1 MVDNTPMSQKNLKV
15 DANNDQRR
23 LDNFLIYKFPN
34 LPKSKIYSMI
44 RKGEIRINSKRCKAQ
59 TKISL
64 GDEIRLP
71 PYLESEKRDNNFK
84 NLPPKIEKL
93 IKNAIIFDDDDFIV
107 INKPEGIS
115 VHGGSGQKFS
125 LIDGVRS
132 IYSSNNI
139 DLCHRLDKETSGCI
153 VLSKNKLFLKHFNSL
168 LRTKKITKTYLAVIC
183 GKLKKSITVTDKL
196 IARRRNNI
204 KTSLVDDS
212 GKEALSIFSPIKTYK
227 NYTLVE
233 IEILTGKLHQIRA
246 HAESIKHPVLGDF
259 KYGNINLFK
268 EFYRLHPTFKR
279 LALHSQSIAFLN
291 IDDQKHLFVADLSDD
306 FQKVVKIFS

>member
-1 MVDNTPMSQKNLKV
+1 MSKKNLKV

-153 VLSKNKLFLKHFNSL
+153 VLSKNKLFLKHFNGL
-168 LRTKKITKTYLAVIC
+168 LRTKKITKTYLAIIC

>member
-1 MVDNTPMSQKNLKV
+1 
-15 DANNDQRR
+15 
-23 LDNFLIYKFPN
+23 
-34 LPKSKIYSMI
+34 MI
-44 RKGEIRINSKRCKAQ
+44 RKGEIRINSKRCKAK
-59 TKISL
+59 TKISS

-71 PYLESEKRDNNFK
+71 PYLESEKRENNFK

-93 IKNAIIFDDDDFIV
+93 IKNSIIYDDDDFLV

-125 LIDGVRS
+125 LIDGARS
-132 IYSSNNI
+132 IYSSNDI

-168 LRTKKITKTYLAVIC
+168 LRTKKITKKYLAIIC
-183 GKLKKSITVTDKL
+183 GKLKKSMTVTNKL
-196 IARRRNNI
+196 ISRRRNNI

-212 GKEALSIFSPIKTYK
+212 GKEALSIFDPIKIYK

-233 IEILTGKLHQIRA
+233 IEIVTGKLHQIRT
-246 HAESIKHPVLGDF
+246 HAESINHPVLGDF

-268 EFYRLHPTFKR
+268 EFYKLDPTFKR
-279 LALHSQSIAFLN
+279 LALHAQSIAFLN
-291 IDDQKHLFVADLSDD
+291 IDDQQHLFVADLGDD
-306 FQKVVKIFS
+306 FQKVLKIFS

>member
-1 MVDNTPMSQKNLKV
+1 MSQKNLKV

-23 LDNFLIYKFPN
+23 LDNYLIYKFPN

-93 IKNAIIFDDDDFIV
+93 IKNAIIFDDDDFII

-132 IYSSNNI
+132 IYSSNDI

-153 VLSKNKLFLKHFNSL
+153 VLSKNKLFLKHFNGL
-168 LRTKKITKTYLAVIC
+168 LRTKKITKTYLAIIC
-183 GKLKKSITVTDKL
+183 GKLKKSMTVTDKL

-212 GKEALSIFSPIKTYK
+212 GKEALSIFKPIKIYK

-268 EFYRLHPTFKR
+268 EFYRLHLTFKR
-279 LALHSQSIAFLN
+279 LALHAQSIAFLN
-291 IDDQKHLFVADLSDD
+291 SDDQQHLFVAHLIDD
-306 FQKVVKIFS
+306 FQKVKNIFI

>member
-1 MVDNTPMSQKNLKV
+1 MSKKNLKV

-84 NLPPKIEKL
+84 NLPAKIEKL

-132 IYSSNNI
+132 IYSSNDI

-153 VLSKNKLFLKHFNSL
+153 VLSKNKLFLKHFNGL
-168 LRTKKITKTYLAVIC
+168 LRTKKITKTYLAIIC
-183 GKLKKSITVTDKL
+183 GKLKKSMTVTDKL

-212 GKEALSIFSPIKTYK
+212 GKEALSIFNPKKIYK

-259 KYGNINLFK
+259 KYGNINLFR

-291 IDDQKHLFVADLSDD
+291 IDDQQHLFVADLNDD
-306 FQKVVKIFS
+306 FQRVTKIFS

>member
-132 IYSSNNI
+132 IYSSNDI

-153 VLSKNKLFLKHFNSL
+153 VLSKNKLFLKYFNGL
-168 LRTKKITKTYLAVIC
+168 LRTKKITKTYLAIIC

>member
-1 MVDNTPMSQKNLKV
+1 MSQKNLKV

-132 IYSSNNI
+132 IYSSNDI

-153 VLSKNKLFLKHFNSL
+153 VLSKNKLFLKHFNGL
-168 LRTKKITKTYLAVIC
+168 LRTKKITKTYLAIIC
-183 GKLKKSITVTDKL
+183 GKLKKSMTVTDKL

-212 GKEALSIFSPIKTYK
+212 GKEALSIFNPIKIYK

-268 EFYRLHPTFKR
+268 EFYRLNPTFKR

-291 IDDQKHLFVADLSDD
+291 IDDQQHLFVADLSDD
-306 FQKVVKIFS
+306 FQRVTKIFS

>member
-23 LDNFLIYKFPN
+23 LDNYLRYKFPN

-44 RKGEIRINSKRCKAQ
+44 RKGEVRINSKRCKAQ

-84 NLPPKIEKL
+84 NLPAKIKQL

-115 VHGGSGQKFS
+115 VHGGSGQKYS

-132 IYSSNNI
+132 IYSSNDI

-153 VLSKNKLFLKHFNSL
+153 VLSKNKLFLKHFNGL
-168 LRTKKITKTYLAVIC
+168 LRSKKITKKYVAIIC
-183 GKLKKSITVTDKL
+183 GKLKKSMTVTDKL
-196 IARRRNNI
+196 IVRRRDNI
-204 KTSLVDDS
+204 KTSLVDNS
-212 GKEALSIFSPIKTYK
+212 GKEALSIFNPIKIYK

-268 EFYRLHPTFKR
+268 EFFRSHPTFKR
-279 LALHSQSIAFLN
+279 LALHAQSITFLN
-291 IDDQKHLFVADLSDD
+291 IDDQQHLFIADLSDD
-306 FQKVVKIFS
+306 FQKVIKIFS

>member
-1 MVDNTPMSQKNLKV
+1 MSQKNLKV

-34 LPKSKIYSMI
+34 LPKSKIYRMI

-71 PYLESEKRDNNFK
+71 PYLESEKRDNSFK

-115 VHGGSGQKFS
+115 VHGGSGQKFT

-132 IYSSNNI
+132 IYSSNDI

-153 VLSKNKLFLKHFNSL
+153 VLSKNKLFLKHFNGL
-168 LRTKKITKTYLAVIC
+168 LRTKKITKTYLAIIC
-183 GKLKKSITVTDKL
+183 GKLKKSITVKDKL

-204 KTSLVDDS
+204 KTSLVHDS
-212 GKEALSIFSPIKTYK
+212 GKEAVSIFNPIKIYK

-279 LALHSQSIAFLN
+279 LALHSQSITFLN

>member
-1 MVDNTPMSQKNLKV
+1 MSQKNLKV
-15 DANNDQRR
+15 DVNNDQRR

-34 LPKSKIYSMI
+34 LPRSKIYSMI

-71 PYLESEKRDNNFK
+71 PYLESEKRDNNFR
-84 NLPPKIEKL
+84 NFPPKIEKL

-125 LIDGVRS
+125 LIDGIRS
-132 IYSSNNI
+132 IYSSNDI

-153 VLSKNKLFLKHFNSL
+153 VLSKNKLFLKHFNGL
-168 LRTKKITKTYLAVIC
+168 LRTKKITKTYLAIIC
-183 GKLKKSITVTDKL
+183 GKLKKSMTVSDKL

-212 GKEALSIFSPIKTYK
+212 GKEALSIFKPIKIYK

-279 LALHSQSIAFLN
+279 LALHAQSIAFLN
-291 IDDQKHLFVADLSDD
+291 IDDQQHLFEADLNDD
-306 FQKVVKIFS
+306 FQKVIKIFS

>member
-132 IYSSNNI
+132 IYSSNDI

-153 VLSKNKLFLKHFNSL
+153 VLSKNKLFLKHFNGL
-168 LRTKKITKTYLAVIC
+168 LRTKKITKTYLAIIC
-183 GKLKKSITVTDKL
+183 GKLKKSITVSDKL

-212 GKEALSIFSPIKTYK
+212 GKEALSIFNPIKIYK

-246 HAESIKHPVLGDF
+246 HAESIKYPVLGDF

-291 IDDQKHLFVADLSDD
+291 IDDQKHLFVADLNDD

>member
-1 MVDNTPMSQKNLKV
+1 MSKKNLKV

-84 NLPPKIEKL
+84 NLPAKIEKL

-132 IYSSNNI
+132 IYSSNDI

-153 VLSKNKLFLKHFNSL
+153 VLSKNKLFLKHFNGL
-168 LRTKKITKTYLAVIC
+168 LRTKKITKTYLAIIC
-183 GKLKKSITVTDKL
+183 GKLKKSMTVTDKL

-212 GKEALSIFSPIKTYK
+212 GKEALSIFNPIKIYK

-291 IDDQKHLFVADLSDD
+291 IDDQQYLFVADLSDD
-306 FQKVVKIFS
+306 FQRVTKIFS

>member
-1 MVDNTPMSQKNLKV
+1 MVDNTPMSKKNLKV

-84 NLPPKIEKL
+84 NLPAKIEKL

-132 IYSSNNI
+132 IYSSNDI

-153 VLSKNKLFLKHFNSL
+153 VLSKNKLFLKHFNGL
-168 LRTKKITKTYLAVIC
+168 LRTKKITKTYLAIIC
-183 GKLKKSITVTDKL
+183 GKLKKSMTVTDKL

-212 GKEALSIFSPIKTYK
+212 GKEALSIFNPIKIYK

-268 EFYRLHPTFKR
+268 EFYRLYPTFKR

-291 IDDQKHLFVADLSDD
+291 IDDQQHLFVADLSDD
-306 FQKVVKIFS
+306 FQKVTKIFS

>member
-1 MVDNTPMSQKNLKV
+1 VVDNTPMSKKNLKV

-23 LDNFLIYKFPN
+23 LDNFLTYKFPN

-84 NLPPKIEKL
+84 NLPAKIEKL
-93 IKNAIIFDDDDFIV
+93 IKNAIIFDDNDFIV

-132 IYSSNNI
+132 IYSSNDI

-153 VLSKNKLFLKHFNSL
+153 VLSKNKLFLKHFNGL
-168 LRTKKITKTYLAVIC
+168 LRSKKITKTYLAIIC
-183 GKLKKSITVTDKL
+183 GKLKKSMTVTDKL
-196 IARRRNNI
+196 IAKRRNNI

-212 GKEALSIFSPIKTYK
+212 GKEALSIFSPIKIYK

-259 KYGNINLFK
+259 KYGNINHFK
-268 EFYRLHPTFKR
+268 EFYRFHPTFKR
-279 LALHSQSIAFLN
+279 LALHSKSIAFLN
-291 IDDQKHLFVADLSDD
+291 IDDQQHLFVADLSDD
-306 FQKVVKIFS
+306 FQRVTKIFS

>member
-1 MVDNTPMSQKNLKV
+1 MSKKNLKV

-71 PYLESEKRDNNFK
+71 PYLESEKRDNKFK

-93 IKNAIIFDDDDFIV
+93 IKNGIIFDDDDFIV

-115 VHGGSGQKFS
+115 VHGGSGQKFN

-132 IYSSNNI
+132 IYSSNDI
-139 DLCHRLDKETSGCI
+139 DLCHRLDRETSGCI
-153 VLSKNKLFLKHFNSL
+153 VLSKNKLFLKHFNGL
-168 LRTKKITKTYLAVIC
+168 LRTKKITKTYLAIIC

-212 GKEALSIFSPIKTYK
+212 GKEALSIFNPVKIYK

-291 IDDQKHLFVADLSDD
+291 IDDQQHLFVADLSDD
-306 FQKVVKIFS
+306 FQRVTKIFS

>member
-1 MVDNTPMSQKNLKV
+1 MSQKNLKV

-132 IYSSNNI
+132 IYSSNDI

-153 VLSKNKLFLKHFNSL
+153 VLSKNKLFLKHFNGL
-168 LRTKKITKTYLAVIC
+168 LRTKKITKTYLAIIC
-183 GKLKKSITVTDKL
+183 GKLKKSLTVTDKL
-196 IARRRNNI
+196 IAKRRNNI

-212 GKEALSIFSPIKTYK
+212 GKEALSIFNPIKIYK

-268 EFYRLHPTFKR
+268 QFYRLHPTFKR

-306 FQKVVKIFS
+306 FQKVVNIFS

>member
-84 NLPPKIEKL
+84 NLPAKIEKL

-132 IYSSNNI
+132 IYSSNDI

-153 VLSKNKLFLKHFNSL
+153 VLSKNKLFLKHFNGL
-168 LRTKKITKTYLAVIC
+168 LRTKKITKTYLAIIC
-183 GKLKKSITVTDKL
+183 GKLKKSMTVTDKL
-196 IARRRNNI
+196 VARRRNNI

-212 GKEALSIFSPIKTYK
+212 GKEALSIFNPIKIYK

-246 HAESIKHPVLGDF
+246 HGESIKLPVLGDF

-268 EFYRLHPTFKR
+268 VFYRLHPTFKR

>member
-1 MVDNTPMSQKNLKV
+1 
-15 DANNDQRR
+15 
-23 LDNFLIYKFPN
+23 
-34 LPKSKIYSMI
+34 MI

-71 PYLESEKRDNNFK
+71 PYLESEKRDNKFK

-132 IYSSNNI
+132 IYSSNDI

-153 VLSKNKLFLKHFNSL
+153 VLSKNKLFLKHFNGL
-168 LRTKKITKTYLAVIC
+168 LRTKKITKTYLAIIC

-212 GKEALSIFSPIKTYK
+212 GKEALSIFNPIKIYK

-291 IDDQKHLFVADLSDD
+291 IDDQQHLFVADLSDD
-306 FQKVVKIFS
+306 FQRVTKIFS

>member
-1 MVDNTPMSQKNLKV
+1 MSQKNLKV

-132 IYSSNNI
+132 IYSSNDI

-153 VLSKNKLFLKHFNSL
+153 VLSKNKLFLKHFNGL
-168 LRTKKITKTYLAVIC
+168 LRTKKITKTYLAIIC

-291 IDDQKHLFVADLSDD
+291 IDDQQHLFVADLSDD
-306 FQKVVKIFS
+306 FQRVAKIFS

>member
-1 MVDNTPMSQKNLKV
+1 MSQKNLKV

-71 PYLESEKRDNNFK
+71 PYLESEKRDNSFK

-132 IYSSNNI
+132 IYSSNDI

-153 VLSKNKLFLKHFNSL
+153 VLSKNKLFLKHFNGL
-168 LRTKKITKTYLAVIC
+168 LRTKKITKTYLAIIC

-204 KTSLVDDS
+204 KTSLVHDS
-212 GKEALSIFSPIKTYK
+212 GKEAVSIFNPIKIYK

-279 LALHSQSIAFLN
+279 LALHSQSITFLN

>member
-1 MVDNTPMSQKNLKV
+1 MSQKNLKV
-15 DANNDQRR
+15 DTNNDQRR

-44 RKGEIRINSKRCKAQ
+44 RKGEIRINSKRCKAK
-59 TKISL
+59 TKISS

-84 NLPPKIEKL
+84 NLSPKFEKL
-93 IKNAIIFDDDDFIV
+93 IKNSIIFDDDDFLV

-125 LIDGVRS
+125 LIDGARS
-132 IYSSNNI
+132 IYSSNDI

-153 VLSKNKLFLKHFNSL
+153 VLSKNKLFLKHFNTL
-168 LRTKKITKTYLAVIC
+168 LRTKKITKKYLAIIC
-183 GKLKKSITVTDKL
+183 GKLKKSMTVKNKL
-196 IARRRNNI
+196 TPRRRNNI

-212 GKEALSIFSPIKTYK
+212 GKEALSIFNPIKIYK

-268 EFYRLHPTFKR
+268 EFYKLDPTFKR
-279 LALHSQSIAFLN
+279 LALHAQSIAFLN
-291 IDDQKHLFVADLSDD
+291 IDDQQHLFVADLGDD
-306 FQKVVKIFS
+306 FQKVLKIFS

>member
-1 MVDNTPMSQKNLKV
+1 MVDNTPMNKKNLKV

-71 PYLESEKRDNNFK
+71 PYLESEKRNNNFK
-84 NLPPKIEKL
+84 KLPAKIEKL

-125 LIDGVRS
+125 LIDGVRI
-132 IYSSNNI
+132 IYSSNDI

-153 VLSKNKLFLKHFNSL
+153 VLSKNKLFLKYFNGL
-168 LRTKKITKTYLAVIC
+168 LRTKKITKTYLAIIC
-183 GKLKKSITVTDKL
+183 GKLKKSMTVTDKL
-196 IARRRNNI
+196 IERRRNNI

-212 GKEALSIFSPIKTYK
+212 GKEALSIFNPIKIYK

-233 IEILTGKLHQIRA
+233 IEIITGKLHQIRA

>member
-1 MVDNTPMSQKNLKV
+1 MSQKNLKV

-84 NLPPKIEKL
+84 NLPAKIEKL

-153 VLSKNKLFLKHFNSL
+153 VLSKNKLFLKYFNGL
-168 LRTKKITKTYLAVIC
+168 LRTKKITKTYLAIIC

>member
-84 NLPPKIEKL
+84 NLPAKIEKL

-132 IYSSNNI
+132 IYSSNDI

-153 VLSKNKLFLKHFNSL
+153 VLSKNKLFLKHFNGL
-168 LRTKKITKTYLAVIC
+168 LRTKKITKTYLAIIC
-183 GKLKKSITVTDKL
+183 GKLKKSMTVTDKL

-212 GKEALSIFSPIKTYK
+212 GKEALSIFNPIKIYK
-227 NYTLVE
+227 HYTLVE

-268 EFYRLHPTFKR
+268 EFYGLHPTFKR

-291 IDDQKHLFVADLSDD
+291 IDDQQHLFVADLSDD
-306 FQKVVKIFS
+306 FQKVIKIFS

>member
-23 LDNFLIYKFPN
+23 LDNYLIYKFPN

-84 NLPPKIEKL
+84 NLPAKIEKL

-115 VHGGSGQKFS
+115 VHGGTGQKFS

-132 IYSSNNI
+132 IYSSNDI

-153 VLSKNKLFLKHFNSL
+153 VLSKNKLFLKHFNGL
-168 LRTKKITKTYLAVIC
+168 LRTKKITKTYLAIIC

-196 IARRRNNI
+196 ISRRRNNI

-212 GKEALSIFSPIKTYK
+212 GKEALSIFKPIKIYK

-291 IDDQKHLFVADLSDD
+291 IDDQQHLFVADLSDD
-306 FQKVVKIFS
+306 FQRVTKIFS

>member
-1 MVDNTPMSQKNLKV
+1 MSQKNLKV

-153 VLSKNKLFLKHFNSL
+153 VLSKNKLFLKHFNGL
-168 LRTKKITKTYLAVIC
+168 LRTKKITKTYLAIIC

>member
-1 MVDNTPMSQKNLKV
+1 MSKKNLKV

-23 LDNFLIYKFPN
+23 LDNFLTYKFPN

-132 IYSSNNI
+132 IYSSNDI

-153 VLSKNKLFLKHFNSL
+153 VLSKNKLFLKHFNGL
-168 LRTKKITKTYLAVIC
+168 LRTKKITKTYLAIIC

-204 KTSLVDDS
+204 KTSLVHDS
-212 GKEALSIFSPIKTYK
+212 GKEALSIFNPIKIYK

-279 LALHSQSIAFLN
+279 LALHSQSITFLN

>member
-1 MVDNTPMSQKNLKV
+1 MSEKNLKV

-84 NLPPKIEKL
+84 NLPAKIEKL

-132 IYSSNNI
+132 IYSSNDI

-153 VLSKNKLFLKHFNSL
+153 VLSKNKLFLKHFNGL
-168 LRTKKITKTYLAVIC
+168 LRTKKITKKYLAIIC
-183 GKLKKSITVTDKL
+183 GKLKKSMTVTDKL

-212 GKEALSIFSPIKTYK
+212 GKAALSIFNPIKIYK
-227 NYTLVE
+227 HYTLVE
-233 IEILTGKLHQIRA
+233 IEILTGKLHQIRV

-268 EFYRLHPTFKR
+268 EFYKLHPTFKR
-279 LALHSQSIAFLN
+279 LALHAQSIAFLN
-291 IDDQKHLFVADLSDD
+291 IDDHKHLFVADLSDD
-306 FQKVVKIFS
+306 FQKVIKIFN

>member
-1 MVDNTPMSQKNLKV
+1 MSQKNLKV
-15 DANNDQRR
+15 DENNDQRR

-71 PYLESEKRDNNFK
+71 PYLESVKRDDKFK
-84 NLPPKIEKL
+84 TLPPKIEKL
-93 IKNAIIFDDDDFIV
+93 IKNSIIFDDDDFLV

-125 LIDGVRS
+125 LIDVVRS
-132 IYSSNNI
+132 IYSSNDI

-153 VLSKNKLFLKHFNSL
+153 VLSKNKLFLKHFNNL
-168 LRTKKITKTYLAVIC
+168 LRAKKITKKYLAIIC
-183 GKLKKSITVTDKL
+183 GKLKKSMTVTDKL
-196 IARRRNNI
+196 VPRRRNNI

-212 GKEALSIFSPIKTYK
+212 GKEAVSIFNPIKTYK

-268 EFYRLHPTFKR
+268 EFYILHPTFKR
-279 LALHSQSIAFLN
+279 LALHAQSIAFLS
-291 IDDQKHLFVADLSDD
+291 IDDQQHLFVADLSND
-306 FQKVVKIFS
+306 FQKVVNIFS

>member
-1 MVDNTPMSQKNLKV
+1 MSQKNLKV

-132 IYSSNNI
+132 IYSSNDI

-153 VLSKNKLFLKHFNSL
+153 VLSKNKLFLKHFNGL
-168 LRTKKITKTYLAVIC
+168 LRTKKITKTYLAIIC

-204 KTSLVDDS
+204 KTSLVHDS
-212 GKEALSIFSPIKTYK
+212 GKEAVSIFNPIKIYK

>member
-1 MVDNTPMSQKNLKV
+1 MSQKNLKV
-15 DANNDQRR
+15 DENNDQRR

-71 PYLESEKRDNNFK
+71 PYLESVKRDDKFK
-84 NLPPKIEKL
+84 NLPPKIKKL
-93 IKNAIIFDDDDFIV
+93 IKNSIIFDDDDFLV

-125 LIDGVRS
+125 LIDVVRS
-132 IYSSNNI
+132 IYSSNDI

-153 VLSKNKLFLKHFNSL
+153 VLSKNKLFLKHFNNL
-168 LRTKKITKTYLAVIC
+168 LRAKKITKKYLAIIC
-183 GKLKKSITVTDKL
+183 GKLKKSMTVTDKL
-196 IARRRNNI
+196 VPRRRNNI

-212 GKEALSIFSPIKTYK
+212 GKEAVSIFNPIKTYK

-268 EFYRLHPTFKR
+268 EFYILHPTFKR
-279 LALHSQSIAFLN
+279 LALHAQSIAFLS
-291 IDDQKHLFVADLSDD
+291 IDDQQHLFVADLSND
-306 FQKVVKIFS
+306 FQKVVNIFS

>member
-1 MVDNTPMSQKNLKV
+1 MVDNTPMSKKNLKV
-15 DANNDQRR
+15 DAINDQRR
-23 LDNFLIYKFPN
+23 LDNFLTYKFPN

-84 NLPPKIEKL
+84 NLPPKFEKL

-153 VLSKNKLFLKHFNSL
+153 VLSKNKLFLKYFNGL
-168 LRTKKITKTYLAVIC
+168 LRTKKITKTYLAIIC
-183 GKLKKSITVTDKL
+183 GKLKKSITVTDKF

>member
-1 MVDNTPMSQKNLKV
+1 MSQKNLKV
-15 DANNDQRR
+15 DTNNDQRR

-44 RKGEIRINSKRCKAQ
+44 RKGEIRINSKRCKAK
-59 TKISL
+59 TKISS

-84 NLPPKIEKL
+84 NLSPKFEKL
-93 IKNAIIFDDDDFIV
+93 IKNSIIFDDDDFLV

-115 VHGGSGQKFS
+115 VHGGSGQTFS
-125 LIDGVRS
+125 LIDGARS
-132 IYSSNNI
+132 IYSSNDI

-153 VLSKNKLFLKHFNSL
+153 VLSKNKLFLKHFNAL
-168 LRTKKITKTYLAVIC
+168 LRTKKITKKYLAIIC
-183 GKLKKSITVTDKL
+183 GKLKKSMTITNKL
-196 IARRRNNI
+196 TPIRRNNI

-212 GKEALSIFSPIKTYK
+212 GKEALSIFNPIKIYK

-268 EFYRLHPTFKR
+268 EFYKLDPTFKR
-279 LALHSQSIAFLN
+279 LALHAQSIAFLN
-291 IDDQKHLFVADLSDD
+291 IDDQQHLFVADLGDD
-306 FQKVVKIFS
+306 FQKVLKIFS

>member
-1 MVDNTPMSQKNLKV
+1 MSQKNLKV

-168 LRTKKITKTYLAVIC
+168 LRTKKITKTYLAIIC

-291 IDDQKHLFVADLSDD
+291 IDDQQHLFVADLSDD

>member
-1 MVDNTPMSQKNLKV
+1 MVDNTPMSKKNLKV

-125 LIDGVRS
+125 LIDGIRS
-132 IYSSNNI
+132 IYSSNDI

-153 VLSKNKLFLKHFNSL
+153 VLSKNKLFLKHFNGL
-168 LRTKKITKTYLAVIC
+168 LRTKKITKTYLAIIC

-227 NYTLVE
+227 NYTMVE

>member
-1 MVDNTPMSQKNLKV
+1 MSKKNLKV

-23 LDNFLIYKFPN
+23 LDNFLTYKFPN

-44 RKGEIRINSKRCKAQ
+44 RKGEIRINSKRCEAK

-71 PYLESEKRDNNFK
+71 PYLESEKRDNHFK
-84 NLPPKIEKL
+84 YLPAKIKKL

-115 VHGGSGQKFS
+115 VHGGTGQKFS

-132 IYSSNNI
+132 IYSSNDI

-153 VLSKNKLFLKHFNSL
+153 VLSKNKLFLKHFNGL
-168 LRTKKITKTYLAVIC
+168 LRTKKITKTYLAIIC
-183 GKLKKSITVTDKL
+183 GKLKKSMTVTDKL

-204 KTSLVDDS
+204 KTSMVDDS
-212 GKEALSIFSPIKTYK
+212 GKEALSIFNPIRIYK

-291 IDDQKHLFVADLSDD
+291 IDDQQHLFVADLSDD
-306 FQKVVKIFS
+306 FQRATKIFS

>member
-1 MVDNTPMSQKNLKV
+1 MSQKNLKV

-132 IYSSNNI
+132 IYSSNDI

-168 LRTKKITKTYLAVIC
+168 LRTKKITKTYLAIIC

-268 EFYRLHPTFKR
+268 QFYRLHPTFKR

>member
-153 VLSKNKLFLKHFNSL
+153 VLSKNKLFLKHFNGL
-168 LRTKKITKTYLAVIC
+168 LRNKKITKTYLAIIC

-212 GKEALSIFSPIKTYK
+212 GKEALSIFNPIKIYK

>member
-1 MVDNTPMSQKNLKV
+1 MSQKNLKV

-23 LDNFLIYKFPN
+23 LDNFLTYKFPN

-84 NLPPKIEKL
+84 NLPAKIEKL
-93 IKNAIIFDDDDFIV
+93 IKNAIIFDDNDCIV

-125 LIDGVRS
+125 LIDGVRG
-132 IYSSNNI
+132 IYSSNDI

-153 VLSKNKLFLKHFNSL
+153 VLSKNKLFLKHFNGL
-168 LRTKKITKTYLAVIC
+168 LRTKKITKTYLAIIC

-212 GKEALSIFSPIKTYK
+212 GKEALSIFNPIKIYK

-291 IDDQKHLFVADLSDD
+291 IDDQQHLFVADLTDD
-306 FQKVVKIFS
+306 FQRVTKIFS